1 MAVAVLSVALGAWV
15 LSEAPE
21 TYLLIFLCLWLGLY
35 LLRVLLKLWV
45 DIPLGKNRLTQ
56 FIAVSAAGLV
66 QGSIGM
72 AGPILAPYIHALDLK
87 QPQYVFVVSIYFQ
100 IFSLTQLV
108 SFLWLGLINTERAFE
123 SLLACIPI
131 AIFLPFAVWLSRF
144 VTDKAFNVLIV
155 VLLIVIEGR
164 LIWRLIA

>member
-1 MAVAVLSVALGAWV
+1 
-15 LSEAPE
+15 
-21 TYLLIFLCLWLGLY
+21 
-35 LLRVLLKLWV
+35 
-45 DIPLGKNRLTQ
+45 
-56 FIAVSAAGLV
+56 
-66 QGSIGM
+66 
-72 AGPILAPYIHALDLK
+72 
-87 QPQYVFVVSIYFQ
+87 
-100 IFSLTQLV
+100 V